1 MKEAGKQESA
11 PIAER
16 EPAIQAPMWRVTRE
30 PGLLTL
36 RKSLPPSLSPLY
48 AQSKTDSHS

>member
-16 EPAIQAPMWRVTRE
+16 EPAIQAPMWRVTRQ

-36 RKSLPPSLSPLY
+36 SKSLSLLIPLY
-48 AQSKTDSHS
+48 AQSKTDLHS